1 MVRRKDYQGSVFVAT
16 RLVNG
21 RDAEDAL
28 FAAKNAPLMVKIKIK
43 SSASVHLS
51 PQLKGQ

>member
-28 FAAKNAPLMVKIKIK
+28 FAAKNAPLIVKIFTR
-43 SSASVHLS
+43 SSH
-51 PQLKGQ
+51 PQGSTCRPS